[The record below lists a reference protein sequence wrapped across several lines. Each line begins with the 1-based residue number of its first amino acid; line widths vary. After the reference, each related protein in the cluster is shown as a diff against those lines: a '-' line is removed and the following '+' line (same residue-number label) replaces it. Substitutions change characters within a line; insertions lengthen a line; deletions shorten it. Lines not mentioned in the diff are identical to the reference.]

1 MNILLINGG
10 QKFGH
15 SAGQLN
21 RTLHDIALAHLATLG
36 HQVKETQI
44 EEGYDINEEIEK
56 FIWAD
61 TIIYQ
66 MPGWW
71 MMMPW
76 KVKKYMDEVYTYGHG
91 KLYEN
96 DGRTCHDPSKQYGSG
111 GLLQGKQYMIAPPI
125 SNSFFRLGSVAASG
139 TAPLPYNMTETASKI
154 PPDTTNGIICE
165 TPVMRCWRVFFNICT
180 SSFIVILLSAAWP
193 VTELMLQ
200 P

>member
-61 TIIYQ
+61 TI
-66 MPGWW
+66 
-71 MMMPW
+71 
-76 KVKKYMDEVYTYGHG
+76 MDEVYTYGHG

-96 DGRTCHDPSKQYGSG
+96 DGRTRHDPSKQYGSG
-111 GLLQGKQYMIAPPI
+111 GLLQGKQYMISVTWNAPI
-125 SNSFFRLGSVAASG
+125 EAFNEFGNFFDGRGVDGVYFAFHKSQQFLGLSQ
-139 TAPLPYNMTETASKI
+139 LPTFMTNNVIKEPNIEKDIVEYKAHLTK
-154 PPDTTNGIICE
+154 
-165 TPVMRCWRVFFNICT
+165 VFG
-180 SSFIVILLSAAWP
+180 
-193 VTELMLQ
+193 
-200 P
+200 